1 MEPVEVAEYRR
12 HPAVPGVDLMRARY
26 VRHGFTRHSHDTFAI
41 GVVRAGAEDLVIGDH
56 AHPVTAGG
64 VAMINPDVVHT
75 ARPAA
80 EEGWAYR
87 VL

>member
-1 MEPVEVAEYRR
+1 
-12 HPAVPGVDLMRARY
+12 
-26 VRHGFTRHSHDTFAI
+26 
-41 GVVRAGAEDLVIGDH
+41 VVRAGAEDLVIGDH
-56 AHPVTAGG
+56 AHRVTAGG